1 MVIVNRAIHSGD
13 IFGIP
18 SKAIVSLASLMSV
31 LQVVSGVMMWWKRRN
46 ATPRAAVAAEQRAG

>member
-1 MVIVNRAIHSGD
+1 MVIVNRAIYTGD

-31 LQVVSGVMMWWKRRN
+31 LQVVSGVMMWWTRRQ
-46 ATPRAAVAAEQRAG
+46 AKPRAAVAAGETAG